1 MTPTVL
7 VPETVREQGD
17 QVFVDAAAMIRLVH
31 AIFIRAGCHDDE
43 AERIAVRL
51 TGANLRGHDSHG
63 IIRAARY
70 VEWIESGQLVP
81 NQTISVE
88 SENESIAVVDGH
100 FGFGQSIGEQT
111 VDLGI
116 AKARERGVA
125 VTALKNAGHLGRI
138 GDWAE
143 RAAGAN
149 MASIH
154 MVNVRGSLLVAPF
167 GGVDRTGSTSPFCC
181 GVPVAGEDPII
192 HDFATSLVAEG
203 KALVALQGGKPLPEG
218 AVITRDGELTSD
230 PMPVYGELEPGRLPD
245 YNKGTAALTGFGL
258 HKGAGLNFSHGDV
271 CWRTDPG
278 PAPPRRSANPSRGDY
293 ATACCRSTWRW
304 ISSTLTTGSLTRYA
318 PTLPFVKS
326 SCPAT
331 PGVRSCCP
339 ARKRSAP
346 WPSAAL
352 VACPCR
358 AWPGITSSAQ
368 RGPWALV
375 PRRSWRRYKS
385 PHEARRGGVMT
396 RADEIPVWERAA
408 TTARRRLAALWLR
421 L

>member
-31 AIFIRAGCHDDE
+31 AIFTRAGCHDDE

-154 MVNVRGSLLVAPF
+154 MVNVRGCLLVAPF

-258 HKGAGLNFSHGDV
+258 HKGAGLNFFMEMFAGALTGSG
-271 CWRTDPG
+271 TAAALG
-278 PAPPRRSANPSRGDY
+278 ESEPRRLCNGMLSIYLAVDFFHADDWFANEVRAY
-293 ATACCRSTWRW
+293 VA
-304 ISSTLTTGSLTRYA
+304 
-318 PTLPFVKS
+318 FVKS
-326 SCPAT
+326 SRPAT
-331 PGVRSCCP
+331 PGGEILLPGEKEKRTLAERRAGGLPLPRMAWDNIVGAARSVGL
-339 ARKRSAP
+339 STEEIVETLQV
-346 WPSAAL
+346 AA
-352 VACPCR
+352 
-358 AWPGITSSAQ
+358 
-368 RGPWALV
+368 
-375 PRRSWRRYKS
+375 
-385 PHEARRGGVMT
+385 
-396 RADEIPVWERAA
+396 
-408 TTARRRLAALWLR
+408 
-421 L
+421 